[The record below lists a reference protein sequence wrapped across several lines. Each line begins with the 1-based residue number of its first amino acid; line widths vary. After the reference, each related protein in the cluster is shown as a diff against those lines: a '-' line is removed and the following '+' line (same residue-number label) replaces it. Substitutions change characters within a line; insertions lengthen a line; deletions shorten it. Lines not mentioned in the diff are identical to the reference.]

1 VILQGI
7 LTSEQ
12 AQARSRGKVDEV
24 ACDSRPRSNSIR
36 SGFHFVYGGS
46 QPFPRRSGPRAFYA
60 ETEHDFPDQET
71 GRERLLAAAGRKGDL
86 RRYRLTITPSGIKA
100 RDRGAEVVNRIFG
113 ACLSSLS
120 AADQATLNPIID
132 QVQPR
137 TSKTAAGGALRFI
150 ELSSLPFAG
159 YGCGQRKTSI
169 KLSRR
174 AASSMG
180 KPRRSDFEM
189 AAWEFANSLG
199 RCSRTRGC
207 AVRLRRTHARP
218 S

>member
-1 VILQGI
+1 VNRHRRGLVAKLMKSLVTAGLARTRYEAAFILC
-7 LTSEQ
+7 TVE
-12 AQARSRGKVDEV
+12 A
-24 ACDSRPRSNSIR
+24 N
-36 SGFHFVYGGS
+36 
-46 QPFPRRSGPRAFYA
+46 PFPADLARALSMPKPSMTFLIKKLEESGYLRRQG
-60 ETEHDFPDQET
+60 E
-71 GRERLLAAAGRKGDL
+71 KGDL

-189 AAWEFANSLG
+189 AAWEFANSLR

-207 AVRLRRTHARP
+207 AARLRRTHARP